1 MEPSPLTLPI
11 LRVAAW
17 LGADP
22 GDPALAPGSD
32 GFLDLANQEPDVAFV
47 ERMQR
52 RRLSTL
58 ARAFFHCARRLQPP
72 PGTPVV
78 FASRHGESERNLAI
92 FRDLASGAEVSP
104 TLFSLS
110 VHNAVP
116 GLWSIQTGTRAPVA
130 ALAAGPE
137 TFPWGLVEALGT
149 FRADPATPVLFVY
162 ADDALPEPWPDPVPK
177 GLPHALGLLLGE
189 PAGRRLTLARD
200 PGQREDREPDLPPSL
215 HCLRALRAGPGGP
228 WTGPDGA
235 WTWQWQ

>member
-1 MEPSPLTLPI
+1 MEPSPLTLPL
-11 LRVAAW
+11 LRAAAW
-17 LGADP
+17 LGADL

-32 GFLDLANQEPDVAFV
+32 GFLDLAGGEPDVAFV

-52 RRLSTL
+52 RRLCTL

-78 FASRHGESERNLAI
+78 FASRHGESERNLAL
-92 FRDLASGAEVSP
+92 FRDLAAGVEVSP

-116 GLWSIQTGTRAPVA
+116 GLWSIQTGNRAPVA

-137 TFPWGLVEALGT
+137 TFPWGLVEALGA

-162 ADDALPEPWPDPVPK
+162 ADDTLPEPWADPVPK
-177 GLPHALGLLLGE
+177 GLPHALALLLGE
-189 PAGRRLTLARD
+189 PAGRRLAVTRNPALRAD
-200 PGQREDREPDLPPSL
+200 LEPDLAPSL

-235 WTWQWQ
+235 WTWDWQ